1 MVIAST
7 IRDAFGTKNLILK
20 CGLYPLCPSEANS
33 VVVLWRLSEISV
45 LYKVI
50 KILVRDRLEHSFNT
64 AHTKIELFFKYLKQ
78 LTLII
83 LKANTEWLEARSR
96 TH

>member
-1 MVIAST
+1 MYI
-7 IRDAFGTKNLILK
+7 
-20 CGLYPLCPSEANS
+20 
-33 VVVLWRLSEISV
+33 
-45 LYKVI
+45 VI
-50 KILVRDRLEHSFNT
+50 KILVRDRLELNFNT

-83 LKANTEWLEARSR
+83 LKANTEWLEARSG